1 MKTIELLSPAKNLEF
16 GREAI
21 NHGADAVYVG
31 APAFGARASAG
42 NSVGDIESL
51 TKYAHRYGA
60 KVYVTLNTSL
70 FNDELEPAS
79 KLIRQFYD
87 IGTDAVI
94 IQDLGLL
101 ETDLPPIALH
111 ASTQTNNAS
120 PERIKFLE
128 KVGFRRVILAREL
141 SLEQIAEIRR
151 ETSVELECFV
161 QGALCVSY
169 SGQCYM
175 SQSINGR
182 SGNRGVCSQPCRST
196 YNLYNAENKQ
206 LVHKRHLLSLKDFN
220 ASEHLQ
226 EYIDMGI
233 SSLKIEGRLKD
244 ICYVKNITAYY
255 RNLLD
260 GIIAG
265 DGSLKK
271 SSSGKCVFSFQP
283 DPERTF
289 NRGFTDYFLKERQ
302 PMASMNTQ
310 KSIGKKT
317 GTVLRIEKNC
327 LVCRTLFP
335 VTAGDGLCFMNS
347 HGTWEGFLV
356 NKAEGNRLYP
366 NNLPDS
372 ITAGTELFR
381 NNDIAFEKEVSNG
394 KSAQR
399 KVDVNLVFAETSDGF
414 MLSATDE
421 DGISATTTL
430 SCEKQEA
437 RNPDKSAEQI
447 GTQLQKT
454 GDTVFSVHTFKNL
467 CGGTFFI
474 PASQLNELRRRC
486 LEELTIMREKHFSP
500 ADSVLEKNDFPYFE
514 KSVDYRANILNDKSL
529 QFYKRHGA
537 EPLEPGVEKSGEYAD
552 KALMTTKYCIRYEL
566 GQCLKRH
573 EVSPEFRS
581 DLYLENNG
589 RRYLLK
595 FDCKKCQMQIFL
607 NGNPN
612 QTTTAIL

>member
-21 NHGADAVYVG
+21 NHGADAIYVG

-60 KVYVTLNTSL
+60 RVYVTLNTSL
-70 FNDELEPAS
+70 FDDELEPAS

-182 SGNRGVCSQPCRST
+182 SGNRGVCSQPCRSS

-260 GIIAG
+260 GIMAG
-265 DGSLKK
+265 NGSLKK

-335 VTAGDGLCFMNS
+335 ITAGDGLCFMNS

-356 NKAEGNRLYP
+356 NKTEGNKLYP

-372 ITAGTELFR
+372 ITAGAELFR

-399 KVDVNLVFAETSDGF
+399 KVDVNLVFAETGDGF

-421 DGISATTTL
+421 DGISASATL

-454 GDTVFSVHTFKNL
+454 GDTVFSVHTFENL
-467 CGGTFFI
+467 CGGAFFI

-486 LEELTIMREKHFSP
+486 LEELTVLREKHFSP
-500 ADSVLEKNDFPYFE
+500 ADSVFEKNDFPYFE

-537 EPLEPGVEKSGEYAD
+537 EPLEPGVEKSGEYAG

-566 GQCLKRH
+566 GQCIKRH

-607 NGNPN
+607 NGNHN
-612 QTTTAIL
+612 